1 MIKATQKNR
10 KYCDINFNICKKREA
25 GNELKQ
31 QEAAQ
36 QILKIFFHHSDSN
49 IKVYKLFSK
58 AITGGYYHEFR
69 NQFFYKNRFNLG
81 LKFYNFV
88 IEE

>member
-10 KYCDINFNICKKREA
+10 KYCEINFNICKKHEA

-58 AITGGYYHEFR
+58 TITKGYFR
-69 NQFFYKNRFNLG
+69 
-81 LKFYNFV
+81 KFQN
-88 IEE
+88 